1 MNNLEIKNTNIGQIH
16 GYERNARNHP
26 ESQIKQIIK
35 SVIEFGF
42 NNPILIDEHGEIIA
56 GHGRYIAA
64 KQMGLSTVPT
74 ITLSHLNEKQ
84 KRAYRLA
91 DNKIAENGGWNLE
104 LLQLEIKDLEQICIC
119 RMDQSNVVF
128 NSEQNIVVVFEY
140 VGLVRNI

>member
-1 MNNLEIKNTNIGQIH
+1 MSKMNIAYSALEDIH

-26 ESQIKQIIK
+26 ESQIKQIRK
-35 SVIEFGF
+35 SITEFGF

-64 KQMGLSTVPT
+64 KQMGLPTVPT

-104 LLQLEIKDLEQICIC
+104 LLQLEIKDLEQICAGDLDI
-119 RMDQSNVVF
+119 RIRRIYF
-128 NSEQNIVVVFEY
+128 
-140 VGLVRNI
+140 